1 MSEKTFGNKT
11 TNYMY
16 SYVYK
21 CEKNNKNTREQIL
34 WYLMLFKAIIVPIVQ
49 NNLEINNDAK
59 CVFLQEKI
67 V

>member
-11 TNYMY
+11 THYMY

-21 CEKNNKNTREQIL
+21 CEKNNKNARGLIL
-34 WYLMLFKAIIVPIVQ
+34 WYLMLFKAIIAPVVQ
-49 NNLEINNDAK
+49 DNSGGNNDAK
-59 CVFLQEKI
+59 CIFLQAKI

>member
-11 TNYMY
+11 THYMY

-21 CEKNNKNTREQIL
+21 CEKNNKNARDLIL

-59 CVFLQEKI
+59 CIFLQEKI